1 MNSIDFV
8 ALILSQINIIALKSM
23 LEGEIH
29 KRQQLETMVKEKEQ
43 EIDGL
48 KVDRQQLQQQVQ
60 NMENDRSFG
69 SDNVDNEIKQYL
81 SDSYSLSDVKIL
93 AQKFAFSESE
103 NQLIKSQLEEAK
115 KAYQKLTM

>member
-1 MNSIDFV
+1 
-8 ALILSQINIIALKSM
+8 M

>member
-1 MNSIDFV
+1 
-8 ALILSQINIIALKSM
+8 M

-93 AQKFAFSESE
+93 VQKFAFSESE